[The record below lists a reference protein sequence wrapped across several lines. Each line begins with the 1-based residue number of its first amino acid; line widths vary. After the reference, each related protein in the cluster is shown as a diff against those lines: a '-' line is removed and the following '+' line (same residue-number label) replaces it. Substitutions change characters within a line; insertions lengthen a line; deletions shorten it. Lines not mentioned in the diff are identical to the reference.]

1 MANPIV
7 LLDATMTI
15 GPSTFDISPWL
26 KKLELKD
33 TFEAKKTTNFRSG
46 GAEENKGGLESF
58 EAALT
63 LNQDYDAAALDEA
76 MWALRRATVTFA
88 ARAQQSAVT
97 SSNPQ
102 YSGKLVVV
110 SWVPISGSVGDVGEV
125 DVTFPGSGP
134 LARATAT

>member
-1 MANPIV
+1 MANPII
-7 LLDATMTI
+7 LLDATLSI
-15 GPSTFDISPWL
+15 ANNDVSAWC
-26 KKLELKD
+26 KKIELKGS
-33 TFEAKKTTNFRSG
+33 FEVKKTTNFRSG

-58 EAALT
+58 EAAIT
-63 LNQDYDAAALDEA
+63 FNQDYTAAALDEIF
-76 MWALRRATVTFA
+76 WLLRRSNVTFS

-102 YSGKLVVV
+102 YSGTLVING
-110 SWVPISGSVGDVGEV
+110 WTPIAGSPGDVGEV